1 MNLENRKRLARI
13 VDILQEN
20 GEENPIANIEQVC
33 HLIFL
38 KIIDEEESNRE
49 VKASNTVQRKR
60 WTSDL
65 IFAGQ
70 CRRYRWSEWRNRSG
84 RELLDFVR
92 YDVFPYMASLVSEE
106 PQVANYFKDAQ
117 LKIDD
122 PNILKRLVDEI
133 DPIAFTNL
141 EVDVKSEIIEFL
153 LARFAQSEKL
163 GFYRTP
169 PHIRKLMVELIDPDF
184 GNTIYD
190 PACGTGG
197 FLIESVQYIL
207 AKYST
212 RQREVPIYGQEWLEE
227 RGQSIEEAKEE
238 FPNLQ
243 SYRRGIGDKITNWDS
258 LENSIFGA
266 DISRSMMR
274 IAKINLMLHDIR
286 RANIK
291 RADSIMEM
299 EGSEEENDT
308 RKYKVILSNPPFG
321 GLVRIRDSIGG
332 SVLPKSKRVEL
343 RFLEGMMDSLAP
355 GGQCAIIVP
364 ESLLYRSTLVHN
376 NLRRK
381 LIEDCDVL
389 AVISL
394 PSGVLELHD
403 AVKTSVLVFQLPLKI
418 TNITDKI
425 EQRKKVW
432 FYDLRADGFNPKK
445 ITTGSSHLTPD
456 KNDIPDL
463 LVQWNR
469 YKKSG
474 FKDPTG
480 IEGETLL
487 TDEKSELRCWWAT
500 VKTIK
505 ENDYNLAAH
514 RYKPQFFEKYSDD
527 DAIELIRETL
537 AIERDIA
544 IGLENLLR
552 KVRDD
557 QLAWDTKRIE
567 QVCLLTGRRDT
578 KARLDEKFLYVDA
591 SSIDSSQKVVFS
603 NTEIVGSEQQHRV
616 LNEIREGDILVSTVR
631 PHLDVVAMVPPELDG
646 QAASAELCVLR
657 PNVDLVEKKY
667 LFYFVTSQQFVSL
680 LASKVRG
687 ESIPNVS
694 DKDIKEINLPLPDLS
709 EQRRIVKILDEANE
723 LRINSAK
730 AGKTVFPNITCT
742 VPRIFW

>member
-1 MNLENRKRLARI
+1 M
-13 VDILQEN
+13 D
-20 GEENPIANIEQVC
+20 
-33 HLIFL
+33 
-38 KIIDEEESNRE
+38 
-49 VKASNTVQRKR
+49 
-60 WTSDL
+60 
-65 IFAGQ
+65 
-70 CRRYRWSEWRNRSG
+70 RSG
-84 RELLDFVR
+84 
-92 YDVFPYMASLVSEE
+92 
-106 PQVANYFKDAQ
+106 
-117 LKIDD
+117 LK
-122 PNILKRLVDEI
+122 NE
-133 DPIAFTNL
+133 A
-141 EVDVKSEIIEFL
+141 
-153 LARFAQSEKL
+153 
-163 GFYRTP
+163 
-169 PHIRKLMVELIDPDF
+169 
-184 GNTIYD
+184 
-190 PACGTGG
+190 
-197 FLIESVQYIL
+197 
-207 AKYST
+207 
-212 RQREVPIYGQEWLEE
+212 
-227 RGQSIEEAKEE
+227 QSIEEAKEE

-321 GLVRIRDSIGG
+321 GLVHMKDSIGRG
-332 SVLPKSKRVEL
+332 VPSKSKRVEL
-343 RFLEGMMDSLAP
+343 RFLEGMMDSLTP

-381 LIEDCDVL
+381 LIEDYDVL

-394 PSGVLELHD
+394 PSGILELHD
-403 AVKTSVLVFQLPLKI
+403 AVKTSVLVFQLPLKSA
-418 TNITDKI
+418 NITDKI

-445 ITTGSSHLTPD
+445 ITAGSRRLTPD
-456 KNDIPDL
+456 ENNIPDL

-514 RYKPQFFEKYSDD
+514 RYKPQFVEKYSDD
-527 DAIELIRETL
+527 DATQLIRETL

-544 IGLENLLR
+544 IGLEDLLR
-552 KVRDD
+552 RVRDD

-616 LNEIREGDILVSTVR
+616 LNEIREGDILISTVR
-631 PHLDVVAMVPPELDG
+631 PHLNIVAMVPPDLDG
-646 QAASAELCVLR
+646 QLASKELCVLR
-657 PNVDLVEKKY
+657 PNVDVVEKKY

-709 EQRRIVKILDEANE
+709 EQRRIVEILDEANE

-730 AGKTVFPNITCT
+730 AGNRYRRILLALFYDFFGDPTTNPKGWPTMCLEDVTIESPEYGVRANATSWTDGMPRYVRYSDISVEGRLQNSEIVSLDMDNWDSFQLNPGDILFATSGSVGKTYMYRTQDGLCVFARHLIRIKVNHERVLPWYLFALTKTDYFKRSIAMRTTPSNFPHINVRELSKVQLPIPPMSRQKDFVRMIEKLSEIYDKQSTTKQNIQ
-742 VPRIFW
+742 RIYGIILQIAFSGRLTAN